1 MAELTIDVLVGLTDD
16 QRIEIDKFAKDN
28 WGINVYETPEE
39 VANNFFA
46 TPTYWLTGKINGELI
61 ALLDVFE
68 RKIIFDHKEY
78 LLAGIGGVLT
88 EKNNRQKGYATEL
101 LKYCMVNLLPKD
113 GVDVAMLCTDIAKLG
128 GLYGQVGFV
137 PLGRKYFFMD
147 KNDVERSESGGM
159 IASVNN
165 QDLVNRIMSST
176 DKLFVGESNF

>member
-16 QRIEIDKFAKDN
+16 QRKEIDKFIKNN
-28 WGINVYETPEE
+28 WGKNDYDTPEE

-46 TPTYWLTGKINGELI
+46 KPTYRLIGMVNSELM

-68 RKIIFDHKEY
+68 RKIIFEHHEY
-78 LLAGIGGVLT
+78 LMAGIGGVLT
-88 EKNNRQKGYATEL
+88 EKNNRQKGYATKL
-101 LKYCMVNLLPKD
+101 LKYCMEKLLPKD

-137 PLGRKYFFMD
+137 SLGRKYYFWD
-147 KNDVERSESGGM
+147 KNGVERSESGGM

-165 QDLVNRIMSST
+165 QYLVNRIVSSI